1 LLGIDTYF
9 FCSRNTRNATIFFTE
24 RLRERESPH
33 IEKNR
38 ACSCSQEEEEEEDVH
53 QVRFVVGPF
62 FVITSVFVEGE
73 LFPESSSQM
82 FQPWGLTTTDA
93 KLCYSSSTHMSASC
107 IGVL

>member
-24 RLRERESPH
+24 RLRERERERKSPH
-33 IEKNR
+33 IEENR
-38 ACSCSQEEEEEEDVH
+38 ACSCSQQEEEEEDVH

-73 LFPESSSQM
+73 LFPESSSQC
-82 FQPWGLTTTDA
+82 FNP
-93 KLCYSSSTHMSASC
+93 
-107 IGVL
+107 GV

>member
-24 RLRERESPH
+24 RLRERESLPTYRKT
-33 IEKNR
+33 ELAAAVKKK
-38 ACSCSQEEEEEEDVH
+38 EDVY

-73 LFPESSSQM
+73 FFPESTSQC
-82 FQPWGLTTTDA
+82 FNP
-93 KLCYSSSTHMSASC
+93 
-107 IGVL
+107 GV